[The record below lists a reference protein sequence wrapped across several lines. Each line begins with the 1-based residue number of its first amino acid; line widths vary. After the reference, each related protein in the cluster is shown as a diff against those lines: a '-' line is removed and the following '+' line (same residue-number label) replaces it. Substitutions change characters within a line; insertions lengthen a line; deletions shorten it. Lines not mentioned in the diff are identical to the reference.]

1 MSILQMRKQ
10 AQEDPG
16 WLTGLMGAGL
26 DWGLSFR
33 GGLPYS
39 VSPDPKERTYWA
51 EEGHCQCSKG
61 YLISPA
67 CPWLRC

>member
-33 GGLPYS
+33 GGSPLLCLSRPKGKDILGRGRALPM
-39 VSPDPKERTYWA
+39 
-51 EEGHCQCSKG
+51 
-61 YLISPA
+61 L
-67 CPWLRC
+67 